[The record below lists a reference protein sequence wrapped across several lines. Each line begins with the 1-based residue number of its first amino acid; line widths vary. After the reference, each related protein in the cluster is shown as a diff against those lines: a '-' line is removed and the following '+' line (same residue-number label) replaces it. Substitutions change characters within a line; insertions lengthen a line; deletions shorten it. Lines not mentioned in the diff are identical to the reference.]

1 MNSKLLFLAL
11 LYFVQGMPYGLQS
24 SLLPIYLR
32 TSGLSL
38 TKISLTKALY
48 FPWILKVLWA
58 PLVDRVGT
66 KKRWLVG
73 SMLVLSLTCLA
84 CSMLSP
90 ATDFTAIAAV
100 MLAMNFLAS
109 VQDIAVDGVAVRLLS
124 RREEVGYGNTVQVVG
139 YKLGSVLAGG
149 GLLAV
154 MDLAGWG
161 SIFLA
166 LGGVYAAVTLFAWT
180 NSDLDAPP
188 ENRTCSEQRKAQGK
202 GPNPWAIWQDLLAVP
217 STKWTAIFQGAVT
230 MFPLFLLDHYM
241 TAAELGFWNS
251 VVAMGFSILGSSIGG
266 PLLSNV
272 RALLKKTLVLRLV
285 SMAFQTSLLSFQ
297 SQLGLVKVQ
306 LSGCPSFLMGG
317 GRICAPQDEPLC
329 GGDATHYSFL
339 ATLEVLGKLS
349 FSALAGW
356 VVDWMGFQAGFLLF
370 CFLSAAATLHKL
382 CQFSQH
388 ALQPCVPALSPNL
401 PSSGHTSEPVGDMP
415 HAFAFLGNAAGKELV
430 LKPCHACGLP
440 ASTVHIER

>member
-84 CSMLSP
+84 SSMLSP
-90 ATDFTAIAAV
+90 ATDFTAIAAA

-154 MDLAGWG
+154 MDLAG
-161 SIFLA
+161 
-166 LGGVYAAVTLFAWT
+166 
-180 NSDLDAPP
+180 DLDAPP
-188 ENRTCSEQRKAQGK
+188 ENRTCSEQRKAQAK

-217 STKWTAIFQGAVT
+217 STKWTAIFVLTYKLGEQGAVT
-230 MFPLFLLDHYM
+230 MFPLFLW
-241 TAAELGFWNS
+241 T
-251 VVAMGFSILGSSIGG
+251 I
-266 PLLSNV
+266 
-272 RALLKKTLVLRLV
+272 T
-285 SMAFQTSLLSFQ
+285 
-297 SQLGLVKVQ
+297 
-306 LSGCPSFLMGG
+306 
-317 GRICAPQDEPLC
+317 
-329 GGDATHYSFL
+329 
-339 ATLEVLGKLS
+339 
-349 FSALAGW
+349 
-356 VVDWMGFQAGFLLF
+356 
-370 CFLSAAATLHKL
+370 
-382 CQFSQH
+382 
-388 ALQPCVPALSPNL
+388 
-401 PSSGHTSEPVGDMP
+401 
-415 HAFAFLGNAAGKELV
+415 
-430 LKPCHACGLP
+430 
-440 ASTVHIER
+440 